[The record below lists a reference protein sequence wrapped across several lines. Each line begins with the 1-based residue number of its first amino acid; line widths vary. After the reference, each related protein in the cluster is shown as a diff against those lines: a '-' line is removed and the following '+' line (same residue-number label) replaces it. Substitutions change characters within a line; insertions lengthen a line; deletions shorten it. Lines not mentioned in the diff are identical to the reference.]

1 MCTLHIALHR
11 MKRFFGGFGGSKRKA
26 AAANPPPPPPPPPAP
41 APPLSQEEACSP
53 EAQKALLLAAGI
65 HGQAGWGWG
74 PAVPLAEFEG
84 VTVNSEGL
92 VVGLDFSEQEELEF
106 DLAVFAPLTS
116 LQVINFKNCETATG
130 ECSSNL
136 RGRQASWLGF

>member
-1 MCTLHIALHR
+1 

-26 AAANPPPPPPPPPAP
+26 AAAAKPPPPPP
-41 APPLSQEEACSP
+41 PPLSQEEACSP

-65 HGQAGWGWG
+65 HGRAGWGWG
-74 PAVPLAEFEG
+74 PTVPLAEFEG
-84 VTVNSEGL
+84 VTVNGEGL
-92 VVGLDFSEQEELEF
+92 VVGLDFSEQKKELAF

-116 LQVINFKNCETATG
+116 LQVINFTNCGEATG

-136 RGRQASWLGF
+136 RGRQTSWLGFWWG